1 MGTNYF
7 VKKRMTDAQKA
18 DMQSVFNEFLDGNFR
33 ASRKLKE
40 AIDEMETEIHIG
52 KSSYGWQFLWD
63 HNNCKYYQPTMA
75 SITKFVTEKCGG
87 IVIDEYG
94 AKFTWEEFL
103 TQKLGHAKIYGS
115 PEHHD
120 ADTYEKWVL
129 DAPIDGFSVTE
140 DSKNMARSYFE
151 QPLYDVEIGGKL
163 YKTRGHDFQSRDGLR
178 VSVHTD
184 FS

>member
-7 VKKRMTDAQKA
+7 VKKRLTEAQKA
-18 DMQSVFNEFLDGNFR
+18 DMQSVFNEFLDGNFW
-33 ASRKLKE
+33 AGRKLKD
-40 AIDEMETEIHIG
+40 AIAEIETEIHIG
-52 KSSYGWQFLWD
+52 KSSMGWQFLWD

-75 SITKFVTEKCGG
+75 SITKFVTEQCDG

-94 AKFTWEEFL
+94 SKFTWEEFL
-103 TQKLGHAKIYGS
+103 TKKLGHSKIYGS
-115 PEHHD
+115 PDHHD
-120 ADTYEKWVL
+120 ADAYEQWVL
-129 DAPIDGFSVTE
+129 DAPIDGFAVTE
-140 DSKNMARSYFE
+140 TSKNIAMSYFE
-151 QPLYDVEIGGKL
+151 HPLYDVEVGGKL